1 MITIEEKGKNESPKK
16 LTEAPIYNENPFID
30 NMVGELKIKRKTQ
43 VIKSNNKDTAVM
55 LINSDGDNIGHS
67 AFMRQIQVDEDK
79 FAKIYINQLGA
90 LWDLQKTSLK
100 VLSYILSTLKPN
112 DDRVYF
118 SIKECLKYCDW
129 TGTQSVYNGLLALIN
144 ANIIARTDVSHFYY
158 INPTIVF
165 NGSRVTFMTT
175 YIKKKKETNNPNQTS
190 LLDQPGVVDNND
202 FLNQ

>member
-1 MITIEEKGKNESPKK
+1 MEKIEKTGQNENPKK
-16 LTEAPIYNENPFID
+16 LSLAPIYHENPFID

-43 VIKSNNKDTAVM
+43 LLKSNNKDTSVM
-55 LINSDGDNIGHS
+55 LINSDGDNVGHS

-79 FAKIYINQLGA
+79 FAKIYISQLGA

-118 SIKECLKYCDW
+118 DMKDCLKYCDW

-144 ANIIARTDVSHFYY
+144 AQIIARTDKSHFYY
-158 INPTIVF
+158 INPSIVF

-175 YIKKKKETNNPNQTS
+175 YIKKKKETVNVNQKS
-190 LLDQPGVVDNND
+190 LIENTD
-202 FLNQ
+202 FLEQKEVE